1 MKLYYYVYEYI
12 YTYTYTHIHILCVC
26 VCVCVCVRAQHAQW
40 ADFSLKGINMI
51 LAINSEKILG
61 RRSYIKRKKN
71 FMPEF

>member
-1 MKLYYYVYEYI
+1 MCMNI
-12 YTYTYTHIHILCVC
+12 YTHIPIHIYTFY

>member
-26 VCVCVCVRAQHAQW
+26 VCVCAQHAQW

>member
-1 MKLYYYVYEYI
+1 MNI
-12 YTYTYTHIHILCVC
+12 YTHIPIQIYTFYVCVC
-26 VCVCVCVRAQHAQW
+26 VCVCVCVHAQHAQW
-40 ADFSLKGINMI
+40 ADFSLKGISMI